1 MTAATT
7 GEFPGEHKNL
17 NSICY
22 VAFWN
27 LCVCQLL
34 SAFSLLNFDPAGS
47 DSIMQETTG
56 PFFLWEK
63 NTKIHTPTTRHFP
76 ASLSHLF
83 AHYSAVCFVSAAQS
97 RGLKALIEFRRKES
111 RQTMSRPA
119 GKEHR
124 FQLVRNPT
132 HRTRPHTCT
141 MKLLVSSRHR
151 ARFGGLSLHQ
161 VVRPAAARGLWMNPD
176 GNTIKGCA
184 RPKCN
189 VGLHTV
195 Y

>member
-1 MTAATT
+1 MPASVSFLTV
-7 GEFPGEHKNL
+7 EFRSRWIRFHYAGDNRT
-17 NSICY
+17 
-22 VAFWN
+22 F
-27 LCVCQLL
+27 
-34 SAFSLLNFDPAGS
+34 FSVGKKY
-47 DSIMQETTG
+47 
-56 PFFLWEK
+56 K
-63 NTKIHTPTTRHFP
+63 NTHPHNATFSCL
-76 ASLSHLF
+76 AQSHLF
-83 AHYSAVCFVSAAQS
+83 AHYSAVCFVSAAES

-161 VVRPAAARGLWMNPD
+161 VVRPAAARGLWINPD

-189 VGLHTV
+189 VGLHIRV
-195 Y
+195 VPRG